1 MAFTENYSDFFS
13 DFAVEAIWKGI
24 KLQGILDKEY
34 IETGRVQGF
43 TPVFTCIESEL
54 NESQN
59 QGDAIIVDSIAYT
72 IAEYHQDG
80 TGLMRLILEVT

>member
-1 MAFTENYSDFFS
+1 MAFIEDYTDFFS
-13 DFAVEAIWKGI
+13 DFAVDATWKGLTI
-24 KLQGILDKEY
+24 QGILDREY

-43 TPVFTCIESEL
+43 APVFTCIESEL
-54 NESQN
+54 NDSQN
-59 QGDAIIVDSIAYT
+59 QGDAIIIDSVAYT